1 MIQKPINRT
10 KPSRYEAARD
20 PALAEERERVEQE
33 RRRKEEAR
41 RKYGKNWSTTSTWSL
56 PAATVAKW
64 VAITIAALLA
74 APYIFQAI
82 AR

>member
-1 MIQKPINRT
+1 MIDNRNR
-10 KPSRYEAARD
+10 PSRHDAVRDHYLAGVRQREAEQARKK
-20 PALAEERERVEQE
+20 EEL
-33 RRRKEEAR
+33 RRKFR
-41 RKYGKNWSTTSTWSL
+41 KNWTTTSTWSL

-64 VAITIAALLA
+64 VAITIAALLS